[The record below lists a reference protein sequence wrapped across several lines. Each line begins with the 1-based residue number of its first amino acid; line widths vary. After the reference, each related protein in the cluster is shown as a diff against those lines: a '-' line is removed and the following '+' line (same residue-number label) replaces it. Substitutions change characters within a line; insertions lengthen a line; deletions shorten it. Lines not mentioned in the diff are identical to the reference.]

1 MKIAISEA
9 RKYSVPLQAAI
20 IREFLSFI
28 PRRSNRSVCFH
39 FSFLMSVRVK
49 SVKSSEVQRQTNKT
63 KFKTYSVICNE
74 VNTSNLL
81 ETLRDDS
88 KTSTT
93 EVLTT
98 SVSE

>member
-28 PRRSNRSVCFH
+28 PRRSNRSVYFH
-39 FSFLMSVRVK
+39 FQFFMGIKLVE
-49 SVKSSEVQRQTNKT
+49 SSKVQKQTNKT
-63 KFKTYSVICNE
+63 KFETYSVICNE

-93 EVLTT
+93 EILTT